1 MMKFSNMAIPS
12 VASLASIA
20 SASTIAR
27 RDRRDR
33 RNRRLEWGWAVVG
46 AALAAVCAVP
56 LLAGGIAAGAE
67 AATVFRIRVE
77 GVVAP
82 SSARFIQRAIRE
94 AEEANAAALLIEL
107 DTPGGLLKSMDDITK
122 AMLNARVPVIV
133 YISPKGARAAS
144 AGVFVTYAAHVAAMA
159 PATHL
164 GAAHPVSVG
173 QGGQQDQTMLE
184 KVTNDA
190 VANIRTIARRRGRNG
205 DWAEKAVRE
214 SVSIDEEEAVA
225 QHVVDL
231 VAVDVRDLLT
241 KIDGREVETESGPV
255 RLATGH
261 AVVRSIGM
269 DPGERLLDLLSDPNI
284 GLILMTI
291 AIYGIIFELGNPGA
305 ILPGVVGAIALI
317 LALASFAILQV
328 NVAGLALIAF
338 SVLFFIA
345 DLKVPGHG
353 VLTIGGILA
362 FFFGALLL
370 TERQSPFLQVSL
382 KLAVF
387 TALLTGAFFLFAV
400 GAGVRAQRTKVRSG
414 REGLV
419 GASGVART
427 DLNPEGMV
435 YAQGEMWT
443 AEAEDKTT
451 IRQGERVT
459 VVGVNGLRLRV
470 RPGPR

>member
-1 MMKFSNMAIPS
+1 
-12 VASLASIA
+12 
-20 SASTIAR
+20 
-27 RDRRDR
+27 
-33 RNRRLEWGWAVVG
+33 
-46 AALAAVCAVP
+46 
-56 LLAGGIAAGAE
+56 
-67 AATVFRIRVE
+67 
-77 GVVAP
+77 
-82 SSARFIQRAIRE
+82 
-94 AEEANAAALLIEL
+94 
-107 DTPGGLLKSMDDITK
+107 
-122 AMLNARVPVIV
+122 
-133 YISPKGARAAS
+133 
-144 AGVFVTYAAHVAAMA
+144 
-159 PATHL
+159 
-164 GAAHPVSVG
+164 
-173 QGGQQDQTMLE
+173 
-184 KVTNDA
+184 
-190 VANIRTIARRRGRNG
+190 
-205 DWAEKAVRE
+205 
-214 SVSIDEEEAVA
+214 
-225 QHVVDL
+225 
-231 VAVDVRDLLT
+231 
-241 KIDGREVETESGPV
+241 
-255 RLATGH
+255 
-261 AVVRSIGM
+261 VRSIGM

-328 NVAGLALIAF
+328 NVAGLALIAL

-400 GAGVRAQRTKVRSG
+400 GAGVRAQRTRVRSG
-414 REGLV
+414 AEGLL

-427 DLNPEGMV
+427 DLTPEGMV
-435 YAQGEMWT
+435 YAMGEMWT

>member
-1 MMKFSNMAIPS
+1 MPSPAARGIPAGMRCGFRGSSASGTTRHPTRSTRSRMSPASTNIRGAAGVAPLPNWPPCSQKSGSNMMKFTN
-12 VASLASIA
+12 VAMTSIASIA
-20 SASTIAR
+20 SIASPIT
-27 RDRRDR
+27 RRDR
-33 RNRRLEWGWAVVG
+33 RNGRNGRNRRWGWAVVG
-46 AALAAVCAVP
+46 AALAAVYAVP
-56 LLAGGIAAGAE
+56 LLAGGIAAGAD

-205 DWAEKAVRE
+205 DCAEKAVRE
-214 SVSIDEEEAVA
+214 SVSIDEEEAVK

-231 VAVDVRDLLT
+231 VAVDVRDHLT

-261 AVVRSIGM
+261 GVVRSIGM

-305 ILPGVVGAIALI
+305 ILPGVV
-317 LALASFAILQV
+317 
-328 NVAGLALIAF
+328 
-338 SVLFFIA
+338 
-345 DLKVPGHG
+345 
-353 VLTIGGILA
+353 
-362 FFFGALLL
+362 
-370 TERQSPFLQVSL
+370 
-382 KLAVF
+382 
-387 TALLTGAFFLFAV
+387 
-400 GAGVRAQRTKVRSG
+400 
-414 REGLV
+414 
-419 GASGVART
+419 
-427 DLNPEGMV
+427 
-435 YAQGEMWT
+435 
-443 AEAEDKTT
+443 
-451 IRQGERVT
+451 
-459 VVGVNGLRLRV
+459 
-470 RPGPR
+470 